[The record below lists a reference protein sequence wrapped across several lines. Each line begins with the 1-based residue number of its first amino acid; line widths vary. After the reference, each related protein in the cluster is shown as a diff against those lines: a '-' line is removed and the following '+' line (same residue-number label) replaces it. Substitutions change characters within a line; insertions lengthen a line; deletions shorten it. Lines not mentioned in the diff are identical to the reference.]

1 MFKYLKQ
8 EKGYSLLLVILAIA
22 LLSVLGIML
31 LTLTAN
37 SLKISTSE
45 RDDQSVFYI
54 AEGGL
59 NSTKS
64 KVEKLA
70 KITYD
75 QNRKDFNKLPLDK
88 RKPEKF
94 KVDFIDAFE
103 RSLQKTFEENT
114 QSTYTTTVTFDEQ
127 FKEKP
132 IANVTIVQENTE
144 PLQYKITSVGS
155 IGKKTRAVAQTIT
168 VNLGSG
174 TETGPAFSNAAAI
187 HAIDNIVLGGGK
199 FNGDVV
205 SESGNIAI
213 KQDDTKISGKI
224 GTTLDKFSKPDWM
237 TITNEIIG
245 NVAFPEDILPSFP
258 DNQFTNLSTRPYTK
272 SIQVT
277 IGGERVQHFLK
288 NNSIEIEGDQKIN
301 GEPNFSGILPISQ
314 DMYVK
319 TLMVASNNILTIDVG
334 NSDKNLF
341 IDNFHFS
348 QGHLKVIGSGKLTLY
363 IKNAFDLKGDS
374 SMNNTGDIGRLSV
387 YYAGTSPM
395 DFTGNTRT
403 KASIYAKS
411 TNINIDGSGSVQG
424 NIYAGGSN
432 ITIEGGSYNHNLYI
446 YAPNARVILGG
457 SGTVIGGIMA
467 HTVNTSGAPA
477 VTYKPKT
484 IEDTISNGGLI
495 FEENNN
501 LTISKGMLEVD

>member
-8 EKGYSLLLVILAIA
+8 EEGYSLLLVILAIA

-64 KVEKLA
+64 KVEQLA

-94 KVDFIDAFE
+94 KLDFIDAFE
-103 RSLQKTFEENT
+103 RSLKKTFEENT

-205 SESGNIAI
+205 SERGNIAI

-245 NVAFPEDILPSFP
+245 NVAFPEDILPPFP
-258 DNQFTNLSTRPYTK
+258 DNQFTNLSTWPYTK

-348 QGHLKVIGSGKLTLY
+348 QGHLKIIGSGKLTLY

-374 SMNNTGDIGRLSV
+374 SMNNIGDIGQLSV

-446 YAPNARVILGG
+446 YAPNAKVILGG
-457 SGTVIGGIMA
+457 SGTVVGGIMA

-501 LTISKGMLEVD
+501 LTISNGMLEVD

>member
-22 LLSVLGIML
+22 FLSVLGIML

-64 KVEKLA
+64 KVEQLA

-94 KVDFIDAFE
+94 KLDFIDAFE
-103 RSLQKTFEENT
+103 RSLKNTFEENT

-187 HAIDNIVLGGGK
+187 HAIENIVLGGGK

-205 SESGNIAI
+205 SERGNIAI

-245 NVAFPEDILPSFP
+245 NVAFPEDMLPPFP
-258 DNQFTNLSTRPYTK
+258 DNQFTILSTRPYTK

-288 NNSIEIEGDQKIN
+288 NNSIEIDGDQKIN

-319 TLMVASNNILTIDVG
+319 TLMVASNNTLTIDVG

-348 QGHLKVIGSGKLTLY
+348 QGHLKIIGSGKLTLY
-363 IKNAFDLKGDS
+363 LKNAFDLKGDS
-374 SMNNTGDIGRLSV
+374 SMNNTGDIGQLSV

-424 NIYAGGSN
+424 NIYTGGSN

-446 YAPNARVILGG
+446 YAPNAKVILGG
-457 SGTVIGGIMA
+457 SGTVVGGIMA
-467 HTVNTSGAPA
+467 HTVKTSGAPA
-477 VTYKPKT
+477 VTYKAKT

-501 LTISKGMLEVD
+501 LTISNGMLEVD

>member
-8 EKGYSLLLVILAIA
+8 ENGYSLLLVILAIA

-59 NSTKS
+59 NNTKS
-64 KVEKLA
+64 KVEQLA

-75 QNRKDFNKLPLDK
+75 QNRKHFNKLPLDK

-94 KVDFIDAFE
+94 KLDFIDEFE
-103 RSLQKTFEENT
+103 GGLKKIFKENT
-114 QSTYTTTVTFDEQ
+114 QSTYTATVTFDEQ

-144 PLQYKITSVGS
+144 PLQYKITSVGY
-155 IGKKTRAVAQTIT
+155 IGKKTRTVAQTIT
-168 VNLGSG
+168 INLGSG

-187 HAIDNIVLGGGK
+187 HAIENIGLGGGK

-205 SESGNIAI
+205 SESGNIDI
-213 KQDDTKISGKI
+213 TQDDTKITGKI
-224 GTTLDKFSKPDWM
+224 GTTSDKFSKPDWVN
-237 TITNEIIG
+237 ITNEIIG
-245 NVAFPEDILPSFP
+245 HVAFPENILPPFP
-258 DNQFTNLSTRPYTK
+258 DNQFTSLSTRPYTK

-277 IGGERVQHFLK
+277 IGGEQKQLSLD
-288 NNSIEIEGDQKIN
+288 NNSIKIDGDIN
-301 GEPNFSGILPISQ
+301 INDTPNFSGILPVSQ

-319 TLMVASNNILTIDVG
+319 TLMVDSDNTLTIDVG

-341 IDNFHFS
+341 IDNFDFP
-348 QGHLKVIGSGKLTLY
+348 QGHLNIMGSGKLTLY
-363 IKNAFDLKGDS
+363 IKNAFDLKGNS

-387 YYAGTSPM
+387 YYAGTSSM
-395 DFTGNTRT
+395 DFTGDTNT

-411 TNINIDGSGSVQG
+411 ANIKIDGSGSVQG
-424 NIYAGGSN
+424 NINAGGSN

-446 YAPNARVILGG
+446 YAPKAEVLLGG

-467 HTVNTSGAPA
+467 HTVKTSGDPA

-484 IEDTISNGGLI
+484 IDDTISNGGLI

-501 LTISKGMLEVD
+501 LTISDGMLEVD